1 MSIASDLFRTVT
13 VKIHDISQQLPYI
26 VVNQADDNGKII
38 RFIPMDHGQKVTGF
52 TGARLYYPPRSDA
65 EYGDY
70 VTGVESDGALE
81 TRIAAVEERVG
92 KLEAG
97 GVEPGE
103 PEEPADEW
111 PEWVRPTS
119 KDTQY
124 RKGDKVTFNGRH
136 YVCEKNNVSS
146 SPDEDSKRW
155 RLVE

>member
-1 MSIASDLFRTVT
+1 MFETVQTIINGGGYDLADLTERIKTLYALGELSNEEMT
-13 VKIHDISQQLPYI
+13 QLLDSAAANA
-26 VVNQADDNGKII
+26 NQ
-38 RFIPMDHGQKVTGF
+38 
-52 TGARLYYPPRSDA
+52 DA
-65 EYGDY
+65 MLPDMGER
-70 VTGVESDGALE
+70 VGALE

-92 KLEAG
+92 KLETA

-124 RKGDKVTFNGRH
+124 NNGDKVTFNGRH

>member
-1 MSIASDLFRTVT
+1 MFATLQTIINAGGYDLADLTERIKTMYAMGELT
-13 VKIHDISQQLPYI
+13 EEEMKQLLDSAAA
-26 VVNQADDNGKII
+26 NADQDVLLPDVSE
-38 RFIPMDHGQKVTGF
+38 RV
-52 TGARLYYPPRSDA
+52 
-65 EYGDY
+65 
-70 VTGVESDGALE
+70 GALE

-103 PEEPADEW
+103 PEEPVDEW

-124 RKGDKVTFNGRH
+124 RKGDQVTFNGRH
-136 YVCEKNNVSS
+136 YMCVKNNVSS
-146 SPDEDSKRW
+146 SPDEDKKSW

>member
-1 MSIASDLFRTVT
+1 MFETVQTIINAGGYDLADLSERIKTLYAMGELTEVEMKQLLDSAAANANQDAMLPDMSERV
-13 VKIHDISQQLPYI
+13 
-26 VVNQADDNGKII
+26 
-38 RFIPMDHGQKVTGF
+38 
-52 TGARLYYPPRSDA
+52 
-65 EYGDY
+65 
-70 VTGVESDGALE
+70 GALE

-124 RKGDKVTFNGRH
+124 NKGDKVTFNGKH
-136 YVCEKNNVSS
+136 YMCVKNNVSS
-146 SPDEDSKRW
+146 SPEEDSKRW
-155 RLVE
+155 QLVE

>member
-1 MSIASDLFRTVT
+1 MFETVQTIINSGGYDLADLTQRIKTLYALGELSEDEMTQLLDSAAANANQDAMLPDMSERV
-13 VKIHDISQQLPYI
+13 
-26 VVNQADDNGKII
+26 
-38 RFIPMDHGQKVTGF
+38 
-52 TGARLYYPPRSDA
+52 
-65 EYGDY
+65 
-70 VTGVESDGALE
+70 GALE

-124 RKGDKVTFNGRH
+124 NKGDKVTFNGRH

>member
-1 MSIASDLFRTVT
+1 MFETFQTLINGGGYDLADLSER
-13 VKIHDISQQLPYI
+13 VKTLYAMGELTEEEMEQLLDSAAANA
-26 VVNQADDNGKII
+26 NQ
-38 RFIPMDHGQKVTGF
+38 
-52 TGARLYYPPRSDA
+52 DA
-65 EYGDY
+65 MLPDVSER
-70 VTGVESDGALE
+70 VGALE

-103 PEEPADEW
+103 PEEPVDEW

-124 RKGDKVTFNGRH
+124 HKGDKVTFNGRH

-146 SPDEDSKRW
+146 SPDEDKKSW

>member
-1 MSIASDLFRTVT
+1 MFETFQT
-13 VKIHDISQQLPYI
+13 
-26 VVNQADDNGKII
+26 II
-38 RFIPMDHGQKVTGF
+38 N
-52 TGARLYYPPRSDA
+52 A
-65 EYGDY
+65 GDY
-70 VTGVESDGALE
+70 DLADLTERIKTLYAMGELTEDEMTQLLDSAAANANQDAMLPDMSERVGALE

-97 GVEPGE
+97 DVEPGE

-136 YVCEKNNVSS
+136 YVCVKNNVSS
-146 SPDEDSKRW
+146 SPDEDQKSW
-155 RLVE
+155 QLQE

>member
-1 MSIASDLFRTVT
+1 MFETVQTIINGGGYDLADLSKRIKTLYALGELSEEEMT
-13 VKIHDISQQLPYI
+13 QLLDSAAA
-26 VVNQADDNGKII
+26 NADQNAMLPDVSE
-38 RFIPMDHGQKVTGF
+38 RV
-52 TGARLYYPPRSDA
+52 
-65 EYGDY
+65 
-70 VTGVESDGALE
+70 GALE

-103 PEEPADEW
+103 LEEPVDEW

-124 RKGDKVTFNGRH
+124 RKGDKVTFNGQH

-146 SPDEDSKRW
+146 SPEEDAKSW
-155 RLVE
+155 QLVE